1 MPDLGGSS
9 RADQGAGTATGG
21 QNTDRQTPDGRLPGS
36 AGAAERPEK
45 TETEVCAVTVWGIV
59 NSFT

>member
-45 TETEVCAVTVWGIV
+45 AETQVRTIAVWVIV